1 MKKNKKIAHT
11 KEELI
16 IIFKQQNIQ
25 ETLFPWFL
33 ARYKLCYDDFYEDM
47 KNYEDDDFDDDDS
60 IQESALY
67 CMNLYKTRF
76 LELIKK
82 GHSEEW
88 AHLVSKN
95 VEDDEVKIYDAYEEL
110 KNAQPELAHKEL
122 LLHCNNLSNDE
133 DFKRYYLYLFS
144 IGEGLDK
151 PCEKA
156 TEYAEDYKKQIK
168 KGKSKLFAHEYA
180 DLADMG
186 YHSIYREE
194 YAYAYEN
201 AINEEKSEEYARFFA
216 DEYASELVD
225 IKRRYGRSED
235 EEAIDFAIEKVNGR
249 MKAWE
254 YVSEHKLEDTERFS
268 EIYENIHLDTY
279 FADNG
284 MPNGTLE
291 EIDKEILEKAL
302 LRYNKL

>member
-1 MKKNKKIAHT
+1 MTARGPVRHAYSPLEK
-11 KEELI
+11 LG
-16 IIFKQQNIQ
+16 
-25 ETLFPWFL
+25 ETDGRPLRP
-33 ARYKLCYDDFYEDM
+33 A
-47 KNYEDDDFDDDDS
+47 
-60 IQESALY
+60 
-67 CMNLYKTRF
+67 
-76 LELIKK
+76 
-82 GHSEEW
+82 G
-88 AHLVSKN
+88 
-95 VEDDEVKIYDAYEEL
+95 
-110 KNAQPELAHKEL
+110 PEAGQGQLGAV
-122 LLHCNNLSNDE
+122 
-133 DFKRYYLYLFS
+133 
-144 IGEGLDK
+144 GAVVGLDK